1 LAPPLLG
8 LEETVRVDN
17 EVVKMEDGK
26 QNRVQTSGQW
36 LGGLVE
42 EGRGRE
48 RLEVPLVGLDYGVKV
63 HCTGK
68 IFLKVVPRALEN
80 LKTRFVIN
88 CKKKKKKK
96 EYLKEDIVL
105 KLDQQVGHFGSQEV
119 QLMEIIANLGDR
131 PLLQFRALCT
141 NK

>member
-1 LAPPLLG
+1 MAPPLLG

-96 EYLKEDIVL
+96 RIP
-105 KLDQQVGHFGSQEV
+105 QRGHSFETRPAGGTFRLARGTVDGDHCEPRGSSFV
-119 QLMEIIANLGDR
+119 AI
-131 PLLQFRALCT
+131 
-141 NK
+141 